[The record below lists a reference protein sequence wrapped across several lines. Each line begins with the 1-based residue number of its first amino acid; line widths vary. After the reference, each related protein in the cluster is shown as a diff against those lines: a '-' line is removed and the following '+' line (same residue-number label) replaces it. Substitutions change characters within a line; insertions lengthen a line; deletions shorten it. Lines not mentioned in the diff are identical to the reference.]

1 MKKIDIRLR
10 SFKPKMLNNFPKFL
24 VIKCDDNALQSE
36 EQVQVDFKHNY
47 LVKIVK
53 KVPNKLCLH

>member
-53 KVPNKLCLH
+53 ESSQ